1 MASEILVMQVK
12 NVAIYTSRCWEGV
25 ATVIWDSFT
34 FYNLVAEYVKC
45 I

>member
-12 NVAIYTSRCWEGV
+12 NVAIYLSVLGGV